1 MVKPKKL
8 NPKSTIGIISPAYW
22 LDNKSLNETIKYYKN
37 LDYNI
42 IVGKSNHLRKGPFA
56 GTPQERAD
64 DIHRMF
70 IDQKVDAIICARG
83 GYGANKVLSLLDY
96 KLIKNNPKI
105 FIGYSDI
112 TAYLLSITQK
122 TNLITFH
129 GPMLSS
135 NKSRFIKYNYD
146 RMIEI
151 LTQKKSLK
159 ISHPINHTVRT
170 LKKGK
175 AVGLLWGGNITLIMN
190 RLGTIDSLN
199 TKGVILFLEDVDEYL
214 YSFERMLVHLREA
227 GLFKNIKGLIIGELQ
242 NIKDQ
247 DIPFDK
253 NADEIVMDI
262 CGDLNIPIISNYPCG
277 HGTYQCTFPISIPVE
292 LNANQKIPSI
302 TILESAVSGD

>member
-8 NPKSTIGIISPAYW
+8 KPKSTIGIISPSYW
-22 LDNKSLNETIKYYKN
+22 LNDKSLNATIQYYKE

-42 IVGKSNHLRKGPFA
+42 IIGESNHLKKGPFA
-56 GTPQERAD
+56 GLPQDRAD

-70 IDQKVDAIICARG
+70 KDKRIDAIICARG
-83 GYGANKVLSLLDY
+83 GYGANKVLPLLDY
-96 KLIKNNPKI
+96 DLIKHNPKI

-135 NKSRFIKYNYD
+135 NKNRFIKYNYD

-159 ISHPINHTVRT
+159 ISYPNNHTVRT
-170 LKKGK
+170 LKKGT
-175 AVGLLWGGNITLIMN
+175 ADGPLWGGNITLIIN
-190 RLGTIDSLN
+190 RLGTNNSLN

-227 GLFKNIKGLIIGELQ
+227 GVFKNIKGLIIGELQ

-247 DIPFDK
+247 DIPFGKNTDK
-253 NADEIVMDI
+253 IVMDI
-262 CGDLNIPIISNYPCG
+262 CGDLNIPIISNFPCG
-277 HGTYQCTFPISIPVE
+277 HGTYQCTFPISVPIE
-292 LNANQKIPSI
+292 LNASQEIPSI
-302 TILESAVSGD
+302 TILESPVSGA